1 MFVGTTLFL
10 LATAS
15 PGPRGA
21 IVGVP
26 EHSAVAQAAVLAES
40 LLGTAAPG
48 TTRVRKAT
56 VAVCS
61 MAGAGDKSASVSQND
76 PVIPLTGEDWEN
88 VYEPAEDTYLF
99 MDALL
104 KEMPELQDTR
114 PAVVMEI
121 GCGSGCITAYL
132 AKNLPG
138 ITESSQTANTET
150 LGPHLADPFCVVKL

>member
-48 TTRVRKAT
+48 TTRVCKAT

-138 ITESSQTANTET
+138 IY
-150 LGPHLADPFCVVKL
+150 

>member
-1 MFVGTTLFL
+1 M
-10 LATAS
+10 
-15 PGPRGA
+15 
-21 IVGVP
+21 GVP

-61 MAGAGDKSASVSQND
+61 MAGARDKLASVSQND

-138 ITESSQTANTET
+138 IY
-150 LGPHLADPFCVVKL
+150 